1 MKFTLSPAMQ
11 RTVAISLALT
21 VGLLLIWL
29 IVAPLWSASSL
40 HAEQVGMLKRQVR
53 SMQSLVDAAP
63 KYEALAKRLAADPQ
77 AQVLTFAAPQTTLAI
92 AQLQG
97 QISQIMTAA
106 GATVMTSQSLPE
118 SAEGA
123 LVKVTV
129 QTTLEAEVKSLL
141 AAFHAIGAARPLLR
155 VEKLTIRD
163 PDGEWTNTPQE
174 NAPNKLQ
181 VDLTI
186 SAYMRRP

>member
-1 MKFTLSPAMQ
+1 MKFTLSPAVQ
-11 RTVAISLALT
+11 RAGAISLAM
-21 VGLLLIWL
+21 VVALLLIWL
-29 IVAPLWSASSL
+29 IAAPIWAASSL
-40 HAEQVGMLKRQVR
+40 HAEQVDMLKRQVR
-53 SMQSLVDAAP
+53 SMQSLVDVAP

-77 AQVLTFAAPQTTLAI
+77 AQLLTFAAPQATLAI

-106 GATVMTSQSLPE
+106 GATVTTSQSLPE

-163 PDGEWTNTPQE
+163 PDGEWTNAPQA